1 MFRHRSLIR
10 AYITLYVIAKGMKR
24 VAGYISRLLDYFLGL
39 GIDPSEPDISRRA
52 YIQYFNFDLMGYMG
66 FAVLTVPVV
75 MCLPGDVRTVLQVLA
90 AIYVA
95 VISLCFY
102 LNSKGHHI
110 VSSFIIHIGLL
121 LVVAFTDIY
130 FGSESHLHFFLI
142 TVCVTPLFF
151 LRDRKWLA
159 YLMMA
164 MGFGLFLILAEN
176 LVDLPTPVNQSP
188 ETIKFFHHLVNIT
201 LIPLT
206 TLRFIYIFMIND
218 RYLSEIN
225 EQRQFLRKVIDL
237 NPSFIFAKDR
247 KGYFTLANNAVA
259 RAYGTTPDTL
269 VGKTDADYNSN
280 QAEVIQ
286 FRLDDIEVMDSG
298 QPKYIPLE
306 VVTDPGGK
314 KYYLQ
319 TVKTPIQDESGVVN
333 QLLGVSTDITE
344 RMNQQRELEQM
355 RDTLARKNKEMEKYI
370 DSNLQ
375 LESFA
380 YIASHDLKEPLRS
393 IIGYS
398 QLLERRY
405 ADKLDDE
412 GRQFIEHLIT
422 STKNMNMLISDLLLF
437 SRVNTD
443 DVKRQTLGLAEIR
456 AQVTD
461 NLKTMIRETGA
472 VIKWHEMPDTI
483 TADRSRMVQ
492 IFQNLIANGIKFRTA
507 GVQPVVDVSYRI
519 WEDHHE
525 FTVRDN
531 GIGIEPKFHERIFH
545 IFHRLHN
552 RHEYEGS
559 GIGLATCT
567 KIAEQHNGTIRVES
581 RPGAGS
587 SFIFTIAR

>member
-1 MFRHRSLIR
+1 MRKVAEYINGVLDFFLSLG
-10 AYITLYVIAKGMKR
+10 VN
-24 VAGYISRLLDYFLGL
+24 
-39 GIDPSEPDISRRA
+39 PSEPDISRRA
-52 YIQYFNFDLMGYMG
+52 YIQYFNFDLMGYLG

-75 MCLPGDVRTVLQVLA
+75 MLLPGDARTVLQIMA
-90 AIYVA
+90 GIYVA

-110 VSSFIIHIGLL
+110 ISSFIIHIGLL
-121 LVVAFTDIY
+121 LAIAFADIY
-130 FGSESHLHFFLI
+130 FGAASHLHFFLI

-164 MGFGLFLILAEN
+164 MGFGLFLILSEQ
-176 LVDLPTPVNQSP
+176 LIDLPAPVCQSP
-188 ETIKFFHHLVNIT
+188 GVLHFFNHMVNIT
-201 LIPLT
+201 VVPLT
-206 TLRFIYIFMIND
+206 TLRFIYIFMTND
-218 RYLSEIN
+218 RYLTEIS
-225 EQRQFLRKVIDL
+225 EQRKFLRKVIDL

-247 KGYFTLANNAVA
+247 KGQFTLANDAVA
-259 RAYGTTPDTL
+259 KAYGTTPDIL
-269 VGKTDADYNSN
+269 VGKTDADYNAN
-280 QAEVIQ
+280 EAEVIQ
-286 FRLDDIEVMDSG
+286 FRRDDTEVMDSRK
-298 QPKYIPLE
+298 PKRIPLE
-306 VVTDPGGK
+306 IVTDAVGGK
-314 KYYLQ
+314 HYLQ
-319 TVKTPIQDESGVVN
+319 TVKTPILDENGTVN

-344 RMNQQRELEQM
+344 RVLQHRELEQM
-355 RDTLARKNKEMEKYI
+355 RDALSRKNRELEKYI

-375 LESFA
+375 LENFA
-380 YIASHDLKEPLRS
+380 YIASHDLREPLRS

-412 GRQFIEHLIT
+412 GRQFIGHLIT
-422 STKNMNMLISDLLLF
+422 STKNMNMLITDLLLF

-443 DVKRQTLGLAEIR
+443 EVKHQSLRLAEIR
-456 AQVTD
+456 AQVTE
-461 NLKTMIRETGA
+461 NLKSMIQETQA
-472 VIKWHEMPDTI
+472 VINWHEMPEMI

-492 IFQNLIANGIKFRTA
+492 IFQNLIANGIKFRRA
-507 GVQPVVDVSYRI
+507 GLQPVIDVTYRM
-519 WEDHHE
+519 WEGHHE
-525 FTVRDN
+525 FAVRDN

-581 RPGAGS
+581 APGVGS
-587 SFIFTIAR
+587 SFIFTISA

>member
-1 MFRHRSLIR
+1 
-10 AYITLYVIAKGMKR
+10 MKK
-24 VAGYISRLLDYFLGL
+24 VAGYISSVLDYFLGL
-39 GIDPSEPDISRRA
+39 GVDPAEADISRRA
-52 YIQYFNFDLMGYMG
+52 YIQYFNFDLMGYMA

-75 MCLPGDVRTVLQVLA
+75 MLLPGEVRTILQVLA

-121 LVVAFTDIY
+121 LVVAYTDMY
-130 FGSESHLHFFLI
+130 FGTESNLHFFLI

-151 LRDRKWLA
+151 LRDKKWLA

-164 MGFGLFLILAEN
+164 MGFGLFLILSEN
-176 LVDLPTPVNQSP
+176 LIDLPGPVNQAP
-188 ETIKFFHHLVNIT
+188 GVIQFFRHLINVT

-218 RYLSEIN
+218 RYLTEIN
-225 EQRQFLRKVIDL
+225 EQRGFLRKVIDL

-247 KGYFTLANNAVA
+247 RGLFTLANEAVA
-259 RAYGTTPDTL
+259 KAYGTTPEAL
-269 VGKTDADYNSN
+269 VGRTDADYNSN
-280 QAEVIQ
+280 EAEVLQ
-286 FRLDDIEVMDSG
+286 FRQDDIQVMDG
-298 QPKYIPLE
+298 RKPKYIPLE
-306 VVTDPGGK
+306 IITDASGQK
-314 KYYLQ
+314 RYLQ
-319 TVKTPIQDESGVVN
+319 TVKTPILDENGIVN

-344 RMNQQRELEQM
+344 RMQQHRELEQM
-355 RDTLARKNKEMEKYI
+355 RDTLSRKNKELEKYI

-375 LESFA
+375 LENFA

-405 ADKLDDE
+405 ADKLDEE
-412 GRQFIEHLIT
+412 GKQFIDHLIT
-422 STKNMNMLISDLLLF
+422 STKNMNTLITDLLLF

-443 DVKRQTLGLAEIR
+443 AVRRQPLRLIEVR
-456 AQVTD
+456 AQVMD
-461 NLKTMIRETGA
+461 NLKAMTRETHA
-472 VIKWHEMPDTI
+472 EVHWHDMPEMI
-483 TADRSRMVQ
+483 TADKSRMIQ
-492 IFQNLIANGIKFRTA
+492 IFQNLIANGIKFRRAETH
-507 GVQPVVDVSYRI
+507 PVIDVRYRPQ
-519 WEDHHE
+519 ESFHE
-525 FTVRDN
+525 FEVRDN
-531 GIGIEPKFHERIFH
+531 GIGIEAKFHERIFH

-552 RHEYEGS
+552 RHEYDGS

-581 RPGAGS
+581 QPGSGS
-587 SFIFTIAR
+587 AFIFTIAR